1 MELIDRIYSL
11 AKNSII
17 DTRLSLQNDNLS
29 EIKKEIE
36 RVASIAEKNNK
47 KDLLNL
53 SNYEFFRMYM
63 MLANYTLP
71 YYDELEDL
79 LQNQEQNINSWS
91 YTKEGQIIFEIVS
104 KQLDKDTASDSELFT
119 LLSSLNLTA
128 EFTQFYLRMPF
139 HSLYIFMRFKTE
151 VIRFK
156 KRQGTSLTSEASLEK
171 SLYEKTRMK
180 DLINAAL
187 ECIKEELKEDKK
199 NRNNMKSRIKVTEE
213 LISMIENG
221 DLKNVLG
228 IPDDWHRYLEVDILE
243 ELYNLI
249 HYNMLQQYKD
259 LKKQYKELE
268 SQISSSP
275 LRKYLFDKGIDYET
289 IPIEIRNKLEP
300 IPSIVEKIKRIENLG
315 IDIDTILTK
324 FIQVLEEYNEE
335 KIKFLESLIK
345 VSALTKNTL
354 QKNLLSI
361 LEDKYSEV
369 KTNYEILKNIIDFN
383 NIFYNDHILF
393 LNPHTLRNI
402 ISVLK
407 EYNLTKNNYIFLLCN
422 YNYLEIYDLML
433 ENDIST
439 ELLVSIC
446 HTSNPLNTIKRII
459 IFKSIGEE
467 YLTPTHQ
474 LKKEVTS
481 ETKLDISPDD
491 YLENIVPSI
500 LPIPI
505 KGQKIEHVI
514 DNEIVKFLDSKY
526 RHQDLYLI
534 GSTKIS
540 RNKFLR
546 NYESLNSEE
555 YLVNCMIS
563 SSILSSSE
571 YHNLYHEL
579 NNQKI
584 LTK

>member
-361 LEDKYSEV
+361 LED
-369 KTNYEILKNIIDFN
+369 
-383 NIFYNDHILF
+383 
-393 LNPHTLRNI
+393 
-402 ISVLK
+402 
-407 EYNLTKNNYIFLLCN
+407 
-422 YNYLEIYDLML
+422 
-433 ENDIST
+433 
-439 ELLVSIC
+439 
-446 HTSNPLNTIKRII
+446 
-459 IFKSIGEE
+459 
-467 YLTPTHQ
+467 
-474 LKKEVTS
+474 
-481 ETKLDISPDD
+481 
-491 YLENIVPSI
+491 
-500 LPIPI
+500 
-505 KGQKIEHVI
+505 
-514 DNEIVKFLDSKY
+514 
-526 RHQDLYLI
+526 
-534 GSTKIS
+534 
-540 RNKFLR
+540 
-546 NYESLNSEE
+546 
-555 YLVNCMIS
+555 
-563 SSILSSSE
+563 
-571 YHNLYHEL
+571 
-579 NNQKI
+579 
-584 LTK
+584 